1 MTCGVVIEE
10 VKALG
15 LNARRSNQLS
25 VWRSRAGCVYM
36 QMTSGCVYIYERS
49 PYHSISCTVN
59 SHVTN
64 RNMQHAMLN
73 PTLICEI
80 TPWAVKLTRKRDID
94 RRTVYLP
101 LEIVQRTGSIDKDLR
116 LADGE
121 ETPLFELDG
130 SAVTTRG
137 FRGKVYVCYIKRDL
151 DGKRIL

>member
-49 PYHSISCTVN
+49 PYHSISCPVN

-130 SAVTTRG
+130 WVVTTRG

-151 DGKRIL
+151 DGNRIL